1 MLEPDEVSAILRLN
15 ELGWGA
21 KRLLESSESA
31 ATRRRTTSRRAA
43 ARRTVNP
50 SARRRSMAKRLNW
63 ACSAADNVHAER
75 LVHLA
80 AMNANERRRPPH
92 PRCQWGVHSPHCCR
106 IHSSSVKGRSL
117 MM

>member
-31 ATRRRTTSRRAA
+31 ATRRRTSRRAA
-43 ARRTVNP
+43 GRRTVNP

-75 LVHLA
+75 LDHLA
-80 AMNANERRRPPH
+80 AMNANERRRQPH
-92 PRCQWGVHSPHCCR
+92 PRDGHGPFTRHTAAESTPL
-106 IHSSSVKGRSL
+106 RSRGAH
-117 MM
+117 